1 MPRFCCLHASG
12 RQTSSPSVTSTR
24 ALVRSLPR
32 LSWSRRRRL
41 YANLLAY
48 WPRHLSWGQWLNAAA
63 SGRLASGHQSISL
76 IALFNTIR
84 PHGFFAARAVLP
96 AQTLP
101 LARFIHIV
109 VRADLRFLPLGL
121 CSHGHSG
128 YNRHP
133 ADGTNHDE
141 YPRPIRPHCFLH
153 YWYWSNSI
161 GATRATTRACR
172 TRRRRRC
179 SRLPRSWCRMRR
191 WR

>member
-12 RQTSSPSVTSTR
+12 SQASSPFVTSTG
-24 ALVRSLPR
+24 ALVRSLPWF
-32 LSWSRRRRL
+32 SWSWRRRL

-48 WPRHLSWGQWLNAAA
+48 WSRHLSWGQWLNAAA

-84 PHGFFAARAVLP
+84 THGIFAARAALP
-96 AQTLP
+96 AQPLP

-121 CSHGHSG
+121 CSHGRSG
-128 YNRHP
+128 CNRHP
-133 ADGTNHDE
+133 ADDTDHNE
-141 YPRPIRPHCFLH
+141 YPRPIRSHCFLH
-153 YWYWSNSI
+153 YWSNSI
-161 GATRATTRACR
+161 GAIRATTRACR

-179 SRLPRSWCRMRR
+179 SRLPTSWCQMRR